1 MAIAVKTDDDLSII
15 EIIDDDIDP
24 FGDRSTS
31 TTVHDTGG
39 PRWVGPVAAAAL
51 LALMAYGVATSATS
65 NSAPKVAP
73 VTTTAHTPTTT
84 QPVPAPTT
92 TVPGPLVPYYA
103 AEPPADFH
111 LGDLQIEET
120 PGVIFSPNRGN
131 YQLWATRGSTGWFS
145 IETYSGGSLG
155 VSVNAYRVFAGTHS
169 IAISHPSPD
178 RVVAEFTPGGS
189 VSVRITS
196 VGWSDQDLLQLA
208 ASVTADQRAIHLN
221 DRTLVTGY
229 QILSTVHPWLAVQG
243 NPVEWVSY
251 ESAHD
256 LNGGI
261 VVSVAPRPPSKAGG
275 DTFDRRVALQYFFD
289 QATTFDADGHVAVAG
304 TVTGEPHFAL
314 ASWIAGDHIVTVS
327 GSVPVEQII
336 DIARTVHQVTEDEW
350 RGMQFQAASHRS
362 DSDFDNPTVSLAT
375 PVSFGTDAA
384 SEDWKINVSTVSFPS
399 QQFVSWEWNN
409 GGGFGWPAA
418 DTAKVSSV
426 VDDKRTYV
434 LADLPRAVA
443 ATAQLQI
450 SRDGLDPV
458 VVPFND
464 AQPES
469 DRTFAAYVFSE
480 PTTYTAQIIG
490 ADGAVLASWPSG

>member
-1 MAIAVKTDDDLSII
+1 MKTDDDLSII
-15 EIIDDDIDP
+15 EIIDDDVDP
-24 FGDRSTS
+24 FGDRATS

-51 LALMAYGVATSATS
+51 IALMAYGVATSATS

-73 VTTTAHTPTTT
+73 VTTTAHAPTTT

-92 TVPGPLVPYYA
+92 TVPGPLVPYYSA
-103 AEPPADFH
+103 DPPRDFH
-111 LGDLQIEET
+111 LASAQIEDA
-120 PGVIFSPNRGN
+120 PGVIFSPTSGN
-131 YQLWATRGSTGWFS
+131 YQLWATSGSTAWFS
-145 IETYSGGSLG
+145 IETYTGGSLG
-155 VSVNAYRVFAGTHS
+155 VSVDAYRVFAGTHS
-169 IAISHPSPD
+169 IAVSHQSAA
-178 RVVAEFTPGGS
+178 RSVAEFTPGGS

-196 VGWSDQDLLQLA
+196 FGWSDQDLVQLA

-221 DRTLVTGY
+221 DRTLVAGY
-229 QILSTVHPWLAVQG
+229 QILSTVQPWLAVQG
-243 NPVEWVSY
+243 RPVEWINY
-251 ESAHD
+251 DTARD

-261 VVSVAPRPPSKAGG
+261 VLTVALRPPSKAGG

-304 TVTGEPHFAL
+304 TVMSQPDFAL
-314 ASWIAGDHIVTVS
+314 ASWIANDHIVTVS
-327 GSVPVEQII
+327 GAVSVPQLI
-336 DIARTVHQVTEDEW
+336 DIARTVHQVSADEW
-350 RGMQFQAASHRS
+350 RGMQFQAASHNS
-362 DSDFDNPTVSLAT
+362 DIEFANPTQSVAT

-384 SEDWKINVSTVSFPS
+384 SEAWQINVSTVTFPN
-399 QQFVSWEWNN
+399 QQFTSWEWTN
-409 GGGFGWPAA
+409 GGFGWSA
-418 DTAKVSSV
+418 DDIAKVSTV

-443 ATAQLQI
+443 ATAQLQVN
-450 SRDGLDPV
+450 RDGLDPV

-480 PTTYTAQIIG
+480 PATYTAQIIG